1 MEQDKFLQLF
11 KEQYIDGDEISLDFK
26 INFRSISSFD
36 SLTGMAIMAV
46 IKDEFDVDLTI
57 EEWKSLQT
65 VEDVYNFIQIKLA
78 NR

>member
-1 MEQDKFLQLF
+1 
-11 KEQYIDGDEISLDFK
+11 
-26 INFRSISSFD
+26 
-36 SLTGMAIMAV
+36 MAIMAV

-65 VEDVYNFIQIKLA
+65 VDDVYNFIQIKLA